1 MTENQIEDDKVSREH
16 LQRIVLLIRKFRLP
30 LHDEKQTQEAMLKA
44 FEVSGINVRRE
55 FRFLNGDKI
64 DFILDNGI
72 GIEVKVK
79 GQRMAMYRQLERYTA
94 SDHINGIILATAV
107 KMDLPAEINNK
118 PAIVASLTHG
128 WI

>member
-1 MTENQIEDDKVSREH
+1 MTENQIEDDKVSREE

-44 FEVSGINVRRE
+44 FEVSGLNVQRE

-64 DFILDNGI
+64 DFLLDNGI

-79 GQRMAMYRQLERYTA
+79 GQRMAMFRQLERYTT
-94 SDHINGIILATAV
+94 SEHISGIILATAV